1 MRIALLTAA
10 VLALAVPPVLAQQQP
25 DNSAKQYAPGQR
37 QKEPG
42 DAKKFA
48 PGQKQ
53 KEPGQA
59 KKYAPGQQQN
69 TTTGSGSRSGTSGR

>member
-1 MRIALLTAA
+1 MRTA
-10 VLALAVPPVLAQQQP
+10 VLGLAMSPALAQQQP
-25 DNSAKQYAPGQR
+25 DNSAKQYAPGQK

-59 KKYAPGQQQN
+59 KDFAPGQQQN
-69 TTTGSGSRSGTSGR
+69 TPGTTGSGSRGGTSGR